1 LFDDITLTPDSTDC
15 VSDSVSVVDMLLL
28 GSLSEMSLRLGLVY
42 VLESNVSL
50 WRWFPLL
57 VMEGF
62 TGAGLFKFHFFKIL
76 VISSSIISGFEMLE
90 TITTN
95 EFNNP
100 ALNQIHIINLGNQ
113 MPLQHVH
120 KTCT

>member
-1 LFDDITLTPDSTDC
+1 
-15 VSDSVSVVDMLLL
+15 MLRL

-50 WRWFPLL
+50 WRWEPLL

-76 VISSSIISGFEMLE
+76 VTSSSIISGFVMLKV
-90 TITTN
+90 ITTIDV
-95 EFNNP
+95 NNP
-100 ALNQIHIINLGNQ
+100 ALNQIHIINLGDFKCLFN
-113 MPLQHVH
+113 MSV